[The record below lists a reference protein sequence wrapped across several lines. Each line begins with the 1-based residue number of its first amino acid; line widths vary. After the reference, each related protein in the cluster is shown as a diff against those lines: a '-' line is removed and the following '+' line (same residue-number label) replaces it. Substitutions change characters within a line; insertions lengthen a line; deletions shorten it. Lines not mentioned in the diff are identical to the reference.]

1 MKKLSDFRADKQQGR
16 KITVLTAYDY
26 PTAVFQD
33 RAGVDILLVGDS
45 VGRNILGYDSELE
58 VTMDDML
65 HHVRAVARGAK
76 DGHVMADMPY
86 KSFDTREQA
95 LENARRFMAAGAH
108 SVKIEG
114 EQEVVDRIKHV
125 VDAGIDVCAHIG
137 YTPQTRGKAAVQ
149 GKDVERAREL
159 IDAARQLDAAG
170 AGMVV
175 FELIPELLAKE
186 ITALV
191 SMPTIGIG
199 AGRYCDGQV
208 QVYCDIIG
216 LSGRIFR
223 HAKAYDDLG
232 KRYEEIFAAYVAD
245 VTAGRFPTGENAAT
259 LPDDVAAEIRA
270 WVADTFGGS
279 GK

>member
-1 MKKLSDFRADKQQGR
+1 MKKLSDFHTYKQQGR
-16 KITVLTAYDY
+16 KITMLTAYDF

-33 RAGVDILLVGDS
+33 RAGVDITLVGDS
-45 VGRNILGYDSELE
+45 VGRNMLGYASELD

-65 HHVRAVARGAK
+65 HHVRAVARGVK
-76 DGHVMADMPY
+76 NGHVMADMPY
-86 KSFDTREQA
+86 KSFDTPELA
-95 LENARRFMAAGAH
+95 LENARRFLEAGAH

-114 EQEVVDRIKHV
+114 EQSMVDLIRQV
-125 VDAGIDVCAHIG
+125 VDAGIEVCAHIG
-137 YTPQTRGKAAVQ
+137 YTPQTRGQAAVQ

-170 AGMVV
+170 AGMIV

-199 AGRYCDGQV
+199 AGQYCDGQV
-208 QVYCDIIG
+208 QVYCDILG
-216 LSGRIFR
+216 LSDRIFR

-232 KRYEEIFAAYVAD
+232 KRYEEIFVAYVED
-245 VTAGRFPTGENAAT
+245 VTAGRFPTGDNSSA
-259 LPDDVAAEIRA
+259 LPEDVATEIRA
-270 WVADTFGGS
+270 WVDQTFG
-279 GK
+279 K